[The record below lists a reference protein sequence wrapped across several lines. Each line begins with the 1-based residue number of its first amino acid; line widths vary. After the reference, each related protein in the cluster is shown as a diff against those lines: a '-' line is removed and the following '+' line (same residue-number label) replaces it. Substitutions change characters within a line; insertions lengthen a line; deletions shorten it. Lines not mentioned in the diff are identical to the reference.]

1 MRISDWSSDVC
12 SSDLRTRGPRPGGRG
27 MKTVFQ
33 IQKPDDMQATIVLTA
48 TVGDFRALRT
58 QLSGKWPSAEF
69 SRSIGDVIRQ
79 AESTFYAAETEQTQY
94 TTGTN

>member
-1 MRISDWSSDVC
+1 
-12 SSDLRTRGPRPGGRG
+12 

-48 TVGDFRALRT
+48 TVGEFRELRT

-79 AESTFYAAETEQTQY
+79 AESRSEEHTSELQSLMRISYAVFCLTKQKKQESENTINNRIVETY
-94 TTGTN
+94 